1 MSASSTPEAGLPI
14 DAPRQLTLRFDGV
27 CVRCGKSLPKGS
39 EALYD
44 FSIHKP
50 RCVVCQVVDD
60 PGMAGASAE
69 REFEHRKAVRKAR
82 VKRQLGDIFGEL
94 FLATAVEPQTTL
106 AWKRG
111 AIGERRLAETL
122 ATLPEA
128 MLLHDRRVPHTR
140 ANIDH
145 IVVAP
150 AGVFVVD
157 AKLYRGV
164 IQIRDVGG
172 LFHSDQRLFV
182 GRWDKSRIAEKMA
195 WEASEVQRAL
205 NAARSHNVAAVVPV
219 VCFVDANWG
228 WPTKPRRIYRDV
240 WLEDARLI
248 VNFMSG
254 TRVLDTQAISDIH
267 HTLAVAFPPK

>member
-1 MSASSTPEAGLPI
+1 MSTSSTPEAGLPI

-27 CVRCGKSLPKGS
+27 CVMCGKSLPKGS

-50 RCVVCQVVDD
+50 RCLVCQVIDD

-69 REFEHRKAVRKAR
+69 REFEHRKAARQAR

-111 AIGERRLAETL
+111 AVGERRLAETL

-157 AKLYRGV
+157 AKLYSGV

-172 LFHSDQRLFV
+172 LFRSDKRLFV
-182 GRWDKSRIAEKMA
+182 GRWDKSRIADKMA
-195 WEASEVQRAL
+195 WEALEVQRAL
-205 NAARSHNVAAVVPV
+205 IAASTHDVAAVVPV
-219 VCFVDANWG
+219 VCFVDAHWG
-228 WPTKPRRIYRDV
+228 WPTKPRLVYRGV
-240 WLEDARLI
+240 WLEDARVI

-254 TRVLDTQAISDIH
+254 TRLLDAQAISRIH
-267 HTLAVAFPPK
+267 HVLAVAFPPK